1 MPGPI
6 LIQLPL
12 NTGAPVEPTGNVP
25 LAGAILSSA
34 AGLPVDSVLPS
45 EKTDILGDR
54 AIVDEI
60 LSGDPSAAGFTLY
73 SWNAERSLY
82 IAGKLRE
89 RLPDLLTVAGGP
101 EVFRDN
107 NWLIGDDRISLFVS
121 GEGESMAERVLAG
134 EIDIPADRFISTGSC
149 STPPGKWPN
158 PYLSGHL
165 DPRSGD
171 SVYLETIRGC
181 SSSCIFCSYRRIS
194 PVPRR
199 MGYEEALML
208 LGELKK
214 QGAADIVFL
223 DPTFNGRDDLL
234 PLLDGMSSLGL
245 ACFGEMRGELI
256 DGEIALRIRR
266 AGFTAVEIGIQSL
279 TGELSGS
286 IGRNGDPLLAMEGA
300 LHLRDAGVEPVLD
313 LILGLPGETPAQS
326 IAGASALKAAG
337 LHSSLQVFILS
348 LLPGTEIRAR
358 AAEYGISFMDR
369 PPYYVLSLPDISSS
383 DLLSVREAMADVVG
397 FDLDLQTRPL
407 LFDDWPGTE
416 IFDLIHSQELPEP
429 PSYRHG
435 SLVLSSDDFW
445 MHRDELIRHVMR
457 RRNADPFCV
466 LDLVLRPKREFPLD
480 VIDMIGDLDVPVDHA
495 GRAAEF
501 LGRQGNLRVSVL
513 LEDYAGFDQ
522 NWLGEL
528 SSICRVV
535 IDVCEPDDL
544 PEELWNRNI
553 SIRLPGEWD
562 VAILSGR
569 VPFTDQVFFKSIEME
584 TIWSRD
590 ILGLS

>member
-25 LAGAILSSA
+25 LAGAYLSSA
-34 AGLPVDSVLPS
+34 AGLPVHSVLS
-45 EKTDILGDR
+45 QEKTDILGDR

-73 SWNAERSLY
+73 SWNSERSLY

-107 NWLIGDDRISLFVS
+107 RWLVSDDRIDLFVS
-121 GEGESMAERVLAG
+121 GEGESVAERVLAG
-134 EIDIPADRFISTGSC
+134 DIDIPADRFLSVGSC

-165 DPRSGD
+165 DPCSDG

-181 SSSCIFCSYRRIS
+181 SSSCIYCSYRRIS

-199 MGYEEALML
+199 MGYDEALML

-214 QGAADIVFL
+214 QGAAEIIFL

-245 ACFGEMRGELI
+245 ACWGEMRGELI

-286 IGRNGDPLLAMEGA
+286 IGRSGDPLRAMEGA
-300 LHLRDAGVEPVLD
+300 LHLRDAGVEPVMD

-383 DLLSVREAMADVVG
+383 DLLSAREAMADVVG

-416 IFDLIHSQELPEP
+416 RFDLGRPQDLPEP
-429 PSYRHG
+429 PSFRHG

-445 MHRDELIRHVMR
+445 MHRDELIRHVTR

-480 VIDMIGDLDVPVDHA
+480 VLDMIGELDIPVDHA

-501 LGRQGNLRVSVL
+501 LERQGNLRVSVL
-513 LEDYAGFDQ
+513 LEDYAGFDHD
-522 NWLGEL
+522 WLWEL

-535 IDVCEPDDL
+535 VDVREPDDL
-544 PEELWNRNI
+544 PEELWKKNI
-553 SIRLPGEWD
+553 SIRLPGEWGAAD
-562 VAILSGR
+562 LSGS
-569 VPFTDQVFFKSIEME
+569 VPYTDQVFFKSQEME